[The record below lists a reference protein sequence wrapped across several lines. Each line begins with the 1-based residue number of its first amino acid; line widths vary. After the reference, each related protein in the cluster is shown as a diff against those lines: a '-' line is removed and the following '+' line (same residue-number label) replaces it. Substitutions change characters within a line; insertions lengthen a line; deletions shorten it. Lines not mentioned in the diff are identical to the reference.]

1 MTTWSVFKDA
11 ISNVTQGRVMG
22 AMGILN
28 TAGEPDKRSKKI
40 EPKDGEVVKFT
51 TAATQQ
57 STT

>member
-1 MTTWSVFKDA
+1 MTQECD
-11 ISNVTQGRVMG
+11 MG

-51 TAATQQ
+51 TAVTPQL
-57 STT
+57 